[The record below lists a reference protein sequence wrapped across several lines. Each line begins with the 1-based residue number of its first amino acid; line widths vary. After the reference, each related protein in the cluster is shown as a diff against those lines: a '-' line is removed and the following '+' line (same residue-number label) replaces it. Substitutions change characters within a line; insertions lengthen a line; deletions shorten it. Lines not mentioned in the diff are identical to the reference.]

1 MSTLDIILMSL
12 TEIIGDFGFKN
23 AARTGSLTGWAS
35 GITGYIGVIFYLIR
49 SLRVGNVSY
58 VNGMWDGISG
68 ILETIVAYVLFGE
81 RLNTPAQYAGI
92 LLVAVGLMLLKGG
105 GIAYK

>member
-1 MSTLDIILMSL
+1 MSTLDITLMSL

-23 AARTGSLTGWAS
+23 AARTGSLTGWAG
-35 GITGYIGVIFYLIR
+35 GITGYIGVIYYLIR

-68 ILETIVAYVLFGE
+68 ILETLAAYFLFGE
-81 RLNTPAQYAGI
+81 RLNSWTQYVGI
-92 LLVAVGLMLLKGG
+92 ILVAVGLVLLKGG